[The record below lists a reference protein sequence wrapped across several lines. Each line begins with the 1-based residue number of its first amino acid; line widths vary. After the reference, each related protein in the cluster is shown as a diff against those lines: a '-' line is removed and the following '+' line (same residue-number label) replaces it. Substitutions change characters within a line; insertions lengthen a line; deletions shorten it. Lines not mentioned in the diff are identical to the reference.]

1 MMTHSRAQSQ
11 QVPFN
16 PLTERENDILKLL
29 TEGRTDREIAARL
42 VVAYTTVKWY
52 NRQIFNKLGVSN
64 RREAIELAENLELFA
79 AADPEATPSHNLPAQ
94 TTPFVGRGRELADL
108 SHLLAHP
115 TSRLVT
121 ILAPGGMG
129 KTRLALAAARQRLH
143 LYRDGVFF
151 VPLVALNNPDD
162 IIPTLAQHV
171 GYPFQ
176 RDQRSQQ
183 QQLLDYL
190 SDKDMLLVLDNF
202 EHVLDGAHLM
212 NTLLEAAPRLQILVT
227 SRERLNVKVETV
239 YALESMSYPLEAT
252 ERPLDYDAVQL
263 FSQCAQHARPDYSLN
278 NVDDVVRVCQ
288 LVKGMP
294 LGIELAAAWLE
305 VLSLQ
310 EIADEI
316 ALSLDFLSS
325 RMRDIP
331 ERQRSVRAVY
341 ESSWRRLT
349 DAERSAFMKLSVFRG
364 GCTRRAALTV
374 AGVGL
379 QALSGLVDKALVTWL
394 PGDERYITHELLR
407 QYAGEALEKAG
418 LAEAQRASHC
428 AYYAEQMAL
437 RESDLKGADQVAALR
452 DIAADLENV
461 KAAFGWAVEREQH
474 TLALQVMSSLGMFYY
489 ASGRIHEGL
498 DFISAL
504 TSTLRNWHD
513 AEARSLLGRVLA
525 WMGIYWGFAWQH
537 ELAVPSLQEAL
548 AIAREQND
556 RWQIALCLPRL
567 AIADQRMSPALVV
580 QNCQESINICC
591 ELDDKYLMAFAYNSL
606 GYFASPG
613 DLDACQ
619 RWTLEAARLR
629 RDIGDKVGLTRSL
642 VNLSDHAQRC
652 GWWEQA
658 EQYSQECQT
667 LCEEL
672 GDVLV
677 MGVNLG
683 NQVAQSL
690 HKGDF
695 DQAEA
700 RVQFGLQQA
709 NVIKDLANGQRFLFE
724 LSMLRLLQARYSEA
738 LSLAEQ
744 ALDKGSLL
752 TSDIQRF
759 ERGYPFLAVGCA
771 NIGLARWESVA
782 EQLHHGMKWAALAP
796 VDNISQ
802 RYGLT
807 GFAALFAH
815 EGQLERALELLSL
828 AVNHPLSP
836 PWWVEREPLTIKLIA
851 QLQGALTP
859 QAYADAWARGA
870 ALDLDAVTR
879 ELVND
884 EPDNQT

>member
-1 MMTHSRAQSQ
+1 MVHSRSESNQT
-11 QVPFN
+11 PFSS
-16 PLTERENDILKLL
+16 LTEREEDILKLL
-29 TEGRTDREIAARL
+29 TEGRTDREIAAKL

-64 RREAIELAENLELFA
+64 RREAIELAENLGLFA
-79 AADPEATPSHNLPAQ
+79 AADPEAVPRHNLPSQ

-108 SHLLAHP
+108 SRLLAHP

-129 KTRLALAAARQRLH
+129 KTRLALTAAQQRLH

-162 IIPTLAQHV
+162 IIPSLAQHL

-183 QQLLDYL
+183 QQLLAYL
-190 SDKDMLLVLDNF
+190 SDKRMLLILDNF
-202 EHVLDGAHLM
+202 EHVLDGAHLV
-212 NTLLEAAPRLQILVT
+212 NSLLEAAPHLQILVT

-263 FSQCAQHARPDYSLN
+263 FIECAQRARPDHPLTS
-278 NVDDVVRVCQ
+278 VEEVVRICQ
-288 LVKGMP
+288 LTQGMP

-305 VLSLQ
+305 VLPPQ

-316 ALSLDFLSS
+316 ALSLDFLST
-325 RMRDIP
+325 RMRDIT

-349 DAERSAFMKLSVFRG
+349 DEERSAFMKLSVFRG

-379 QALSGLVDKALVTWL
+379 QTLSGLVDKALVTWL
-394 PGDERYITHELLR
+394 PNEERYITHELLR
-407 QYAGEALEKAG
+407 QYAAEALEEAG

-428 AYYAEQMAL
+428 AYYSEQMAL
-437 RESDLKGADQVAALR
+437 RERDLKGADQVVAMR
-452 DIAADLENV
+452 GIAADLENV
-461 KAAFGWAVEREQH
+461 KAAFAWAVEREQH
-474 TLALQVMSSLGMFYY
+474 VRALQIIGSLGLFYH
-489 ASGRIHEGL
+489 ASGRLHEGL
-498 DFISAL
+498 DFMSAF
-504 TSTLRNWHD
+504 TDTLRNRHD
-513 AEARSLLGRVLA
+513 TEARSLLGRVLS
-525 WMGIYWGFAWQH
+525 WMGIYWRFAWQGD
-537 ELAVPSLQEAL
+537 LAAPSSREAL

-556 RWQIALCLPRL
+556 RQQIALCLWLL
-567 AIADQRMSPALVV
+567 AIADHRMSRALVI
-580 QNCQESINICC
+580 QSCEETIKICC

-677 MGVNLG
+677 MGVNLC
-683 NQVAQSL
+683 NQVAHSL

-695 DQAEA
+695 DLAEA
-700 RVQFGLQQA
+700 RIQFGLQQA
-709 NVIKDLANGQRFLFE
+709 DVVKNLANGELFLFE
-724 LSMLRLLQARYSEA
+724 LSLLRLLQARYSEA
-738 LSLAEQ
+738 LRLAHE

-752 TSDIQRF
+752 TSDMQRY

-771 NIGLARWESVA
+771 NIGLGEWRSVT
-782 EQLHHGMKWAALAP
+782 ECLRPGMKWAASAP
-796 VDNISQ
+796 VDDVSQ

-807 GFAALFAH
+807 GFAALYEH
-815 EGQLERALELLSL
+815 EGQPERAVELLSL

-836 PWWVEREPLTIKLIA
+836 PWWAEREPLTIKLIA
-851 QLQGALTP
+851 QLQQALTP

-870 ALDLDAVTR
+870 ALDLDAVIR
-879 ELVND
+879 ELVDGETSNK
-884 EPDNQT
+884 T